1 MIHSLVFVIRT
12 MLEIRAKQGLDGD
25 RRDLLIF
32 IYLFGRAALLVLSQ
46 IPYEGSNGCLCHGGA
61 ES

>member
-1 MIHSLVFVIRT
+1 